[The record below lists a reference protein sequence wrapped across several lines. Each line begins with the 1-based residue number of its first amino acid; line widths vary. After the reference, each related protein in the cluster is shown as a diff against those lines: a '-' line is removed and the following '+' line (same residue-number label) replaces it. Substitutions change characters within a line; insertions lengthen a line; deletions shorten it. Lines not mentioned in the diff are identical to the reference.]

1 MGVGYESGPSG
12 GGKAAGRPGSQGS
25 GDEAPAG
32 SGMPGREGAG
42 GRRDGLIRDAQRGR
56 PAPPPPA
63 GLARLRRA
71 TAFSPWGVHGPHAA
85 PFGGGRR
92 EPPRAAWRGGSA
104 AGPFPVSRL
113 RRRHASNSGSSLARA
128 LPLRSRLPE
137 PLARRPIVSYSLG
150 SQGPKHDVMRVGGW
164 AVRWW
169 SAHVARRYAGGWVGR
184 E

>member
-12 GGKAAGRPGSQGS
+12 GGKGAGRPGSQGS

-42 GRRDGLIRDAQRGR
+42 GRGESLIRDAQRGR

-113 RRRHASNSGSSLARA
+113 RRRHASNSGSSFARA
-128 LPLRSRLPE
+128 HPLRSRLPE
-137 PLARRPIVSYSLG
+137 PLARCPIVSYSLG
-150 SQGPKHDVMRVGGW
+150 SQGPKQDVMRVGGW
-164 AVRWW
+164 AVRWK
-169 SAHVARRYAGGWVGR
+169 SAYVARRYAGGWVGG